1 MPNLFAT
8 LGPLKLEL
16 YTAPTSWSE
25 TADTA
30 LVEHKVAEGKP
41 VLEWVGD
48 ELRKVDLE
56 VRLHELY
63 CDPPTIA
70 KQLDDMRLSRKA
82 WPLARGTGQP
92 DGEWAIKSIKK
103 KIEQTDREGT
113 PTLLVLTVA
122 LVESPPRP
130 AATAGVSRP
139 AVGRPPASAPRAAA
153 PGVRTET
160 IVNPDGVQF
169 GKIVR

>member
-1 MPNLFAT
+1 MTNLFAT

-16 YTAPTSWSE
+16 YVAPTSWSE
-25 TADTA
+25 TTETA

-70 KQLDDMRLSRKA
+70 RQLEDMRASRKA
-82 WPLARGTGQP
+82 WPLTRGTGQP
-92 DGEWAIKSIKK
+92 DGDWAIKSIKTK
-103 KIEQTDREGT
+103 VEQTDREGT
-113 PTLLVLTVA
+113 PILLVLTVA

-130 AATAGVSRP
+130 TAAKVSRP
-139 AVGRPPASAPRAAA
+139 AVGRPPASAPRAA
-153 PGVRTET
+153 PVTRTET
-160 IVNPDGVQF
+160 VTNPDGVGFQ
-169 GKIVR
+169 KIVQ